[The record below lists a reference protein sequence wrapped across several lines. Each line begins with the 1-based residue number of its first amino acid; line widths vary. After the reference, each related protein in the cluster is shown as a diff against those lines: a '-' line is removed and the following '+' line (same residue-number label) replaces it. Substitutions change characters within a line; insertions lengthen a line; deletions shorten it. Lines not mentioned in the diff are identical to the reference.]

1 MLDNS
6 DNLEGMEHR
15 GVEYSV
21 VQGVERGVWKWSAS
35 VADMLIMG
43 QAPTR
48 SAAVAAVERAINKAL
63 APTKKR
69 LVPRG
74 RDD

>member
-1 MLDNS
+1 
-6 DNLEGMEHR
+6 MEHR

-21 VQGVERGVWKWSAS
+21 VQGVERGVWKWPAS